1 MDRQPQRA
9 CLARP
14 PAVAAALLALLCALA
29 LSVARARA
37 LEVEEE
43 PPLDP
48 NPEPPSFVVIQTDD
62 QTLDELYAA
71 FTPFPGAA
79 PIRAMPNTLELIAE
93 KGKTFN
99 RYYVS
104 YPLCC
109 PSRVSLLTGR
119 YAHNTGVK
127 GNVQPNGG
135 YYGFSFRAAYSHNL
149 ATWLQGAGYRTI
161 HIGKFLNGY
170 GDEPYDNG
178 TTVPPG
184 WDAWHTVLNADTH
197 HYFYGYTLNN
207 NGQISEPYGDSGSWE
222 PREYSERDP
231 AGCPFAPE
239 EGRPCLYE
247 TDIFNWMAREEMLAT
262 PPEQPFYM
270 QVDYTAPHGDFRHPA
285 GPEPAPRHYD
295 WFKGAKLPHN
305 RSEGFDEGNVSDK
318 PRFIREARTPDP
330 ERQADLQGLLREA
343 LESLRSVD
351 DGVKEIVDTLG
362 QLHRLRNTY
371 ILFTSD
377 NGFFFG
383 EHRLIGGKFLAY
395 EPLDPPALPDPRPR
409 DQAGH
414 VDRRADGEHR
424 HRADHPRPGRG
435 RTGQERRRALDGPLP
450 ARSGT
455 AQPPADPLRVL
466 RADQRRRSERGDLL
480 DRRRRRRGS
489 GRRRSTDPKPKAAR
503 PAPTR
508 PRTPRSLA
516 PPLNY
521 EGIRLG
527 PYKYIAWPDGEKE
540 LYNINKDPNELNNI
554 VRDAELLP
562 DPQLPPP
569 AAAALRELRRARMP
583 RTDATAAADPRS
595 NSNACVPSGS
605 RKSSNTNRNGKRNG
619 ANTNGKRSIHRQVR
633 DAPPVTL
640 VHVFPPANRF

>member
-1 MDRQPQRA
+1 MDGVSNTRA
-9 CLARP
+9 PSRARP
-14 PAVAAALLALLCALA
+14 LLAAALLALLCALA
-29 LSVARARA
+29 LGANRARA
-37 LEVEEE
+37 LEPAEE

-62 QTLDELYAA
+62 QTLDGLYAT

-79 PIRAMPNTLELIAE
+79 EIRSMPNTLDLIAK
-93 KGKTFN
+93 KGMTFN

-135 YYGFSFRAAYSHNL
+135 YFGFSFRAAYSHNL

-178 TTVPPG
+178 STVPPG
-184 WDAWHTVLNADTH
+184 WSSWHTVLKADTN

-207 NGQISEPYGDSGSWE
+207 NGQISEPYGESGSWE
-222 PREYSERDP
+222 TREYGQRDP

-247 TDIFNWMAREEMLAT
+247 TDVFDWMAREELLAT
-262 PPEQPFYM
+262 PPEQPFYL
-270 QVDYTAPHGDFRHPA
+270 QLDYTAPHGDFRKPA
-285 GPEPAPRHYD
+285 GPEPAPRNYD
-295 WFKGAKLPHN
+295 WFKGAKLPHD

-318 PRFIREARTPDP
+318 PSFIREAEHLTPTDKRAYKVYW
-330 ERQADLQGLLREA
+330 EKQ
-343 LESLRSVD
+343 LESLRAVD
-351 DGVKEIVDTLG
+351 DGVKEVIDTLG

-371 ILFTSD
+371 VLFTSD

-383 EHRLIGGKFLAY
+383 EHRLIGGKFLSY
-395 EPLDPPALPDPRPR
+395 EPATHLPFLIRGPGIKPDSSTGELTANIDIAPTILQLAGVMADKSVDGRSMVPFLRDPELRTRRPILFESFVQTN
-409 DQAGH
+409 DVEANG
-414 VDRRADGEHR
+414 AISASGEGDG
-424 HRADHPRPGRG
+424 GRG
-435 RTGQERRRALDGPLP
+435 GGN
-450 ARSGT
+450 
-455 AQPPADPLRVL
+455 
-466 RADQRRRSERGDLL
+466 
-480 DRRRRRRGS
+480 GS
-489 GRRRSTDPKPKAAR
+489 AGVRR
-503 PAPTR
+503 PAGALASSTAR
-508 PRTPRSLA
+508 ASILA

-540 LYNINKDPNELNNI
+540 LYNINRDPNELNNI
-554 VRDAELLP
+554 VKTPNFYPIRNFLHRQLRRFENCKGRECREP
-562 DPQLPPP
+562 TPQLPLTRIEFERLR
-569 AAAALRELRRARMP
+569 AKRQKEIRELEREREKERR
-583 RTDATAAADPRS
+583 
-595 NSNACVPSGS
+595 
-605 RKSSNTNRNGKRNG
+605 KREHG
-619 ANTNGKRSIHRQVR
+619 GR
-633 DAPPVTL
+633 
-640 VHVFPPANRF
+640 